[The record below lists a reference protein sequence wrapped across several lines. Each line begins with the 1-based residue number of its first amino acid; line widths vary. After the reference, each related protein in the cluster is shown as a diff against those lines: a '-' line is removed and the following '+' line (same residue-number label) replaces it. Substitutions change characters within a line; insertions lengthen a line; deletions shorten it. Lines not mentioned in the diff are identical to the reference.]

1 MFTGIAEGT
10 GKLLSINSSKD
21 IYDVLISKPS
31 IFNDLN
37 VNDSISCSG
46 ICLTIIEISDKY
58 FKVQL
63 VQETL
68 DRTNAKNWKSGDLIN
83 LERSLLTNKRIGGH
97 FVQGHVD
104 TTAEIINIRSYDQ
117 SARFTF
123 NIKPHFMKY
132 IIEKGYVCI
141 EGLSLTIAEKKE
153 SSIDIA
159 VIPHTMK
166 ITNFNQKVISDTVNI
181 EVDMFAKYIEN
192 YIGKINEI

>member
-83 LERSLLTNKRIGGH
+83 LERSLLPNKRIGGH

-153 SSIDIA
+153 SSIDIV

>member
-83 LERSLLTNKRIGGH
+83 LERSLLPNKRIGGH

>member
-10 GKLLSINSSKD
+10 GKLLSINSTND
-21 IYDVLISKPS
+21 GYDVLIENKP

-37 VNDSISCSG
+37 VNDSICCSG
-46 ICLTIIEISDKY
+46 ICLTIVAINDQN

-68 DRTNAKNWKSGDLIN
+68 DKTNAKNWKKGSILN
-83 LERSLLTNKRIGGH
+83 LERALLPNTRLGGH

-104 TTAEIINIRSYDQ
+104 TTAKISRIERYDK

-123 NIKPHFMKY
+123 DIESIFMKY

-141 EGLSLTIAEKKE
+141 DGLSLTVAQKKS

-159 VIPHTMK
+159 IIPHTMK
-166 ITNFNQKVISDTVNI
+166 ITNFHQKVVSDEVNI

-192 YIGKINEI
+192 YIGEIK